1 MKNIFLIVL
10 FFVFLLSLV
19 LMIVIPIYKKHKD
32 ATGNIVNFDLTMRK
46 FVYKTSLAKTQIY
59 EQLSVKNVLDEL
71 DYTFDEN
78 TDEIQFKGFGSN
90 VTYELVIDE
99 CDEFSILRVNQ
110 ISIITMQSHIPYQM
124 NPFWVK
130 KLDAE
135 IIPFAKF
142 GI

>member
-1 MKNIFLIVL
+1 M
-10 FFVFLLSLV
+10 
-19 LMIVIPIYKKHKD
+19 
-32 ATGNIVNFDLTMRK
+32 
-46 FVYKTSLAKTQIY
+46 
-59 EQLSVKNVLDEL
+59 DEL

-78 TDEIQFKGFGSN
+78 TDEIQFKGVGSN